1 MFHSKIIYFIIF
13 LLLASCNV
21 RTASNIH
28 GISSLT
34 SKSKNIIIS
43 KSNKNDVKKLLGPPS
58 VISGFDE
65 KLWIYLEIKK
75 TNQTIFKLG
84 KPKIE
89 KNNVLVIYLNEIG
102 IVSKKKFF
110 DINNLNKIKFQK
122 KTTKNIYEKDTYL
135 YNLLTSLR
143 EKINAPFKKK
153 KLRSNRC

>member
-13 LLLASCNV
+13 LLIANCNV

-58 VISGFDE
+58 VISSFDE

-89 KNNVLVIYLNEIG
+89 KNNVLVINLNELG
-102 IVSKKKFF
+102 IVSKKEFY
-110 DINNLNKIKFQK
+110 DINNLNKIKFSK
-122 KTTKNIYEKDTYL
+122 KTTENIYEKDTYL
-135 YNLLTSLR
+135 YNFLSSLR
-143 EKINAPFKKK
+143 EKINAPFKNK
-153 KLRSNRC
+153 N

>member
-1 MFHSKIIYFIIF
+1 MFHFKIIYFILF
-13 LLLASCNV
+13 LLITNCNV

-89 KNNVLVIYLNEIG
+89 KNNVLVINLNELG
-102 IVSKKKFF
+102 IVSKKEFY
-110 DINNLNKIKFQK
+110 DINNLNKIKFSK
-122 KTTKNIYEKDTYL
+122 KTTENIYEKNTYL
-135 YNLLTSLR
+135 YNLLSSLR
-143 EKINAPFKKK
+143 DKINAPFKNK
-153 KLRSNRC
+153 N